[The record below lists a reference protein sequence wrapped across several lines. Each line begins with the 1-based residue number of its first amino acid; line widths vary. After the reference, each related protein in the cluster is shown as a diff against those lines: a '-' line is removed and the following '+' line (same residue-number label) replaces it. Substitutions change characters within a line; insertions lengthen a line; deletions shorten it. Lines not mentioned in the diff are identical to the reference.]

1 MKMMKQLC
9 TLLLTVVFATSLSA
23 QHMKNREVGDETKI
37 SNFKIKTANGITD
50 YTVKVDT
57 RWTDYVETADTNA
70 QDRSRIEDAHNV
82 ISTIR
87 INNDSD
93 PAYDN
98 LITMTYRSK
107 KDDPIK
113 VISSPTGF
121 DIMVA
126 GEKLRYDYIKQECY
140 VPKGCPINVEVSNDS
155 M

>member
-9 TLLLTVVFATSLSA
+9 TLLLTVVFTTSLSA
-23 QHMKNREVGDETKI
+23 QHMKNKEVGDETKI
-37 SNFKIKTANGITD
+37 NNFKIKTANGTMD

-57 RWTDYVETADTNA
+57 RWTDYVETVNNNA
-70 QDRSRIEDAHNV
+70 QDRPRTTDDHNV

-87 INNDSD
+87 VNNDSD

-98 LITMTYRSK
+98 LITMTYQSE

-113 VISSPTGF
+113 VVPNATGF
-121 DIMVA
+121 DILVA
-126 GEKLRYDYIKQECY
+126 GEKLRYDYIQQECY
-140 VPKGCPINVEVSNDS
+140 MPKGCSINLELSSDS